1 MGKKRM
7 EHPRMTYPLA
17 SATYRTAST
26 EIKNL
31 MRANCELF
39 EAVTPEEFAFQLEK
53 LRTEL
58 FAIK

>member
-1 MGKKRM
+1 MS
-7 EHPRMTYPLA
+7 YPLA

-53 LRTEL
+53 LKTEL
-58 FAIK
+58 FNIK